1 MIACMGKVEKA
12 VAADPATLGV
22 PSREL
27 KVFGVGLSRTG
38 TRSLTTALRVLGF
51 DTAHYPVDQATLD
64 TLARGDARFPLLDS
78 RDGITDITVAPYY
91 DDLDRAF
98 PESRFVLTVR
108 DEESWLRSCRFHWAR
123 PVAGKGGEGEHARV
137 YQEIQRFL
145 RAAVYASYE
154 FEEDRFRRV
163 YRRHVERVT
172 DYFAGRDDDLLVL
185 DIVAGQGYEQL
196 APFLGVPV
204 PGQPFPHG

>member
-1 MIACMGKVEKA
+1 MF
-12 VAADPATLGV
+12 
-22 PSREL
+22 

-78 RDGITDITVAPYY
+78 GDGITDITVAPYY
-91 DDLDRAF
+91 EDLDRAF
-98 PESRFVLTVR
+98 PESKFVLTVR

-154 FEEDRFRRV
+154 FDEDRFRRV
-163 YRRHVERVT
+163 YRGHVQRVT
-172 DYFAGRDDDLLVL
+172 GYFAGRDDDLLVL
-185 DIVAGQGYEQL
+185 DIVAGEGYERL

>member
-1 MIACMGKVEKA
+1 MIYVIIIDGKSINVVSPGISWYVMIACMGKIEKA

-22 PSREL
+22 SSREL

-64 TLARGDARFPLLDS
+64 TLVRGDARFPLLDS

-91 DDLDRAF
+91 EDLDRAF
-98 PESRFVLTVR
+98 PKSRFVLTVR

-123 PVAGKGGEGEHARV
+123 PVAGKGGEGSTPGFTKRSSGSCAPRCT
-137 YQEIQRFL
+137 
-145 RAAVYASYE
+145 RATSSTRIGSAAS
-154 FEEDRFRRV
+154 
-163 YRRHVERVT
+163 T
-172 DYFAGRDDDLLVL
+172 AAMTLS
-185 DIVAGQGYEQL
+185 
-196 APFLGVPV
+196 
-204 PGQPFPHG
+204 